1 MGFQIKAWVIFG
13 HSQLVYFAAFVK
25 VLGLFSGYYFASTFQ
40 KDLHDKQ
47 RYFSYYCLR
56 KNA

>member
-25 VLGLFSGYYFASTFQ
+25 VLGLFSGIILLELS
-40 KDLHDKQ
+40 KG
-47 RYFSYYCLR
+47 SS
-56 KNA
+56 